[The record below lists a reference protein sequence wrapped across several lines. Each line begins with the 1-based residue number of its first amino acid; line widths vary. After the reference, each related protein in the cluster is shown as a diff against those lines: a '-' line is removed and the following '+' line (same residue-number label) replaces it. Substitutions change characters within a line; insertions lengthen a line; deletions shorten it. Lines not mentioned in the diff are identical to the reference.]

1 MSGTDALI
9 GRDTEMIAL
18 SAMRGYRGGRLQNG
32 AFTKGPTMLVLSL
45 DLNPPELWDINVSC
59 LSHPVYGIFFFI
71 AAQLD

>member
-45 DLNPPELWDINVSC
+45 DLNPPEL
-59 LSHPVYGIFFFI
+59 
-71 AAQLD
+71 